1 MNTFK
6 KIIYCIILM
15 MFSLQAV
22 GGSIPS
28 SSELRSLLRSYD
40 IQTGNISE
48 TIAYIPID
56 KPCLNLLARSE
67 HYEYCVINE
76 GENLSNGDKEGF
88 FITLDSVSESS
99 VIFSYNTIWYSVNCL
114 LSITDKKIKCDKA
127 E

>member
-15 MFSLQAV
+15 MSSLQAV

>member
-1 MNTFK
+1 
-6 KIIYCIILM
+6 M

-48 TIAYIPID
+48 TIAYIPIE
-56 KPCLNLLARSE
+56 KPCLNLLARNE

-99 VIFSYNTIWYSVNCL
+99 VSFSYNTIWYSVNCL

-127 E
+127 ELKQIHVL

>member
-1 MNTFK
+1 MSTFK

>member
-1 MNTFK
+1 
-6 KIIYCIILM
+6 M

-76 GENLSNGDKEGF
+76 GEKLSNGDKEGF